1 MSLFF
6 FFYQN
11 LLAPGIELNACSSFV
26 LGDLLDARHVK
37 NWDLWILNVSPLT
50 SHSQDNSVSATF
62 WFWNIADALGTAV
75 DR

>member
-11 LLAPGIELNACSSFV
+11 VLAPGIELNACSSFV

-37 NWDLWILNVSPLT
+37 NWDLRILNVSPLT
-50 SHSQDNSVSATF
+50 SHWQDNLSVQLF
-62 WFWNIADALGTAV
+62 GFGI
-75 DR
+75 